1 MSWRLRPLAAG
12 IAALAALAAAP
23 AAHPQMPQPAPVS
36 ERPAPLIVDFAAVGP
51 DGAPLP
57 DLLASDVEIRIGDR
71 VRMVRSLRRVA
82 AAPPPAAAAGSKLLA
97 PPFGTNDDV
106 AAGRRFIVVVDQES
120 FAPGRELLFRN
131 AVEGLIA
138 HLNPADKTMIAALPF
153 GGVTQ
158 PFTSDGALIRMAMN
172 RVSGQGA
179 RSETGSQLACRTR
192 RFLESLEGFLRDAGT
207 RTAPATLV
215 LFTSGLAAPRRDA
228 PMGLMPGMCELLVDQ
243 FRRLATVAGAART
256 NLYVV
261 HPADIGLGNSA
272 TRTTIGGTADIGSD
286 NPLEGIEHL
295 AGVTGAARLALD
307 AAGTASL
314 LRVARET
321 SAYYI
326 AEVEPVRGEVF
337 GRSRPLDVR
346 ITRSGATVRGR
357 PEITFVEAPPP
368 ARQTLNDLLA
378 STDAFGDLRLRA
390 GAFSVRD
397 AEGRLRVGV
406 LIEPNDPAAPLASVG
421 ATLFGDDGRPT
432 GRWTAKDAAEHP
444 ILGAMVVPPGS
455 YRLRVAAIDRDGRQ
469 GVAEGSIDA
478 RLTQVG
484 ALSLGSLM
492 LGVSRAG
499 ASVLQLQFSSEPT
512 ASATFDIYGGAA
524 GLRLSA
530 ALEVARTLDGPPL
543 VTLPLVLTRADES
556 RVVATGVVPV
566 GALAPGDYAVR
577 GTIRLEDGTTG
588 RVTRTLRKVAK

>member
-12 IAALAALAAAP
+12 MAALAALAAAP
-23 AAHPQMPQPAPVS
+23 AAPRQTPQSAPVN
-36 ERPAPLIVDFAAVGP
+36 ERPAPLIVDFAAIGP

-57 DLLASDVEIRIGDR
+57 DLLSTDIEIRIGDR
-71 VRMVRSLRRVA
+71 VRTVRALRRVA
-82 AAPPPAAAAGSKLLA
+82 AAPPPAAAAGPAPLA

-120 FAPGRELLFRN
+120 FGAGRELLFRN
-131 AVEGLIA
+131 AVEGLVA
-138 HLNPADKTMIAALPF
+138 HLNPADKTMVAALPF

-158 PFTSDGALIRMAMN
+158 AFTSDGTLIRMAMN

-192 RFLESLEGFLRDAGT
+192 RFLESLEGFLRGAGT
-207 RTAPATLV
+207 RTAPVTLV

-243 FRRLATVAGAART
+243 FRRLATVVGAART
-256 NLYVV
+256 NLYVM
-261 HPADIGLGNSA
+261 HPADVGLGNTA
-272 TRTTIGGTADIGSD
+272 ARTTLGGTADLGAD

-295 AGVTGAARLALD
+295 AGATGATRLALD
-307 AAGTASL
+307 AGGTASL

-321 SAYYI
+321 AAYYV
-326 AEVEPVRGEVF
+326 AEVEPGRGEVF
-337 GRSRPLDVR
+337 GRSRPLDIR
-346 ITRSGATVRGR
+346 TGKSGVTLRTR
-357 PEITFVEAPPP
+357 PEITFVEVPPP

-397 AEGRLRVGV
+397 ADGRLRVGV
-406 LIEPNDPAAPLASVG
+406 LIEPNDAATALSSVG
-421 ATLFGDDGRPT
+421 ATLFGDDGRPA

-444 ILGAMVVPPGS
+444 LLGAMVVAPGS

-478 RLTQVG
+478 QLTPVG
-484 ALSLGSLM
+484 SLSLGSLM
-492 LGVSRAG
+492 LSVSRAG
-499 ASVLQLQFSSEPT
+499 ASVLQLQFGSEPT
-512 ASATFDIYGGAA
+512 ATASFDIYGGAA

-530 ALEVARTLDGPPL
+530 MLEVARTLDGPPL
-543 VTLPLVLTRADES
+543 VTLPLVLTRADET

-566 GALAPGDYAVR
+566 GALTPGDYAVR
-577 GTIRLEDGTTG
+577 GIIRLD
-588 RVTRTLRKVAK
+588 